1 MFDKNG
7 NNINDK
13 PFGGNNMKS
22 EKENNRNADMPRGS
36 RDLADETNEKQ
47 KGKTE
52 SERRYVETDEKN
64 SKEPKQ
70 YLH

>member
-1 MFDKNG
+1 
-7 NNINDK
+7 
-13 PFGGNNMKS
+13 MKS